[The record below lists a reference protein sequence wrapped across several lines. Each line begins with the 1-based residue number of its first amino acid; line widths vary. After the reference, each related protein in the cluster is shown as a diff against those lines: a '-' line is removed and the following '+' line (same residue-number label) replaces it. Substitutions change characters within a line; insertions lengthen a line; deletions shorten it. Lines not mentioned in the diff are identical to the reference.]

1 MAVWIGV
8 ELGVNLPPWMADT
21 GDWNIFLFF
30 GVLGGAE
37 LVRDPTG
44 ECLPLWIITKDSYLR
59 LFYPKRKNDER
70 RKTFRSIILK
80 AGEL

>member
-37 LVRDPTG
+37 LVRGPTG
-44 ECLPLWIITKDSYLR
+44 ECLPLWITTKDS
-59 LFYPKRKNDER
+59 
-70 RKTFRSIILK
+70 
-80 AGEL
+80 